1 MYLLHTGTH
10 LAHRETLRRRH
21 AAAEVLVISLDHFV
35 VGRVK
40 QLDSAIRTAIMYGG
54 RPVDPVS
61 MATAAGADAQGA
73 RTGTRPPVQSCH
85 VTWRRGGPLPR
96 SRGVHR

>member
-1 MYLLHTGTH
+1 MVGSFMARPCCMVQARLVNREHHDCFDSRRFACAQPHRDIPGR
-10 LAHRETLRRRH
+10 LAS
-21 AAAEVLVISLDHFV
+21 V
-35 VGRVK
+35 
-40 QLDSAIRTAIMYGG
+40 TAMSCVY
-54 RPVDPVS
+54 DPIS